1 MIPYFNQP
9 SLSLGP
15 VSIHAFGVLIAI
27 GILASLL
34 LIRRRAQFLG
44 LDLDLSKGMVTWI
57 LAAGFIM
64 AHIFDRI
71 AYFPR
76 ETFNDP
82 LSLLKIWAGISSF
95 GGFIGAA
102 IGALLFIW
110 HSKMGTERWHYLDLL
125 AYSFPIGWLFGR
137 TGCFVAY
144 DHPGTPTAFFLG
156 QAYRDGVVRHNLG
169 LEEALYTLLIAALFF
184 ALGHKKTRPAGFFV
198 GLLSAVYAPG
208 RFFLDYLRIEDARYF
223 QLTPGQYGSILL
235 LIFGLCV
242 LWHSRCKVKLGIDTN

>member
-1 MIPYFNQP
+1 LIPYFNQP
-9 SLSLGP
+9 SLSIGP
-15 VSIHAFGVLIAI
+15 VSIHAFGILVAL
-27 GILASLL
+27 GIFASLL
-34 LIRRRAQFLG
+34 LVYQRAQFLG
-44 LDLDLSKGMVTWI
+44 LDSALSEGMVMWI
-57 LAAGFIM
+57 LTAGFIM

-110 HSKMGTERWHYLDLL
+110 HSKMGAERWHYLDLI

-184 ALGHKKTRPAGFFV
+184 ALGYKKTRPAGFFV
-198 GLLSAVYAPG
+198 GLLSVVYAPG
-208 RFFLDYLRIEDARYF
+208 RFFLDYLRITDARYF
-223 QLTPGQYGSILL
+223 QHTPGQYGSILL
-235 LIFGLCV
+235 LIFGLWV
-242 LWHSRCKVKLGIDTN
+242 LWHSHYKVKLDIDAD